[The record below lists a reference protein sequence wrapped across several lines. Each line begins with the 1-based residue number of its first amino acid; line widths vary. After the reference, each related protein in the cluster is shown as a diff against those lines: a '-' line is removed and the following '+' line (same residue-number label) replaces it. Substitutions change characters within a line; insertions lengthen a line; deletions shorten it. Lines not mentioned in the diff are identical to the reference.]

1 MLKNKGAMMKFGFAF
16 ILSLVLGNCFS
27 QVVAGFENFN
37 LRRGEYLNDAAP
49 NRGFQS
55 GSVELPNDY
64 NDEFGYWSGFAIS
77 ADTNTTTPGFTNQ
90 YSAITGGGALG
101 TTAYAVGYVYDN
113 SVVRLTG
120 KAIGKRMIGMYVT
133 NTTYAALSMKDGD
146 GFAKKFGG
154 ESGNDPDFFLLTIK
168 KYAGGAIADDSINVY
183 LADYRSPNS
192 SKDYILTD
200 WKYVDLTT
208 IGEVDSLVLRLSSSD
223 VGIFGMN
230 TPAYMCI
237 DQVSTDNL
245 LSASSLTTTN
255 ASITLSPNPVSETLY
270 IDLPQKG
277 KCTIYDVQGIVMWSD
292 VLEPGQHQVSVV
304 DFPKGVYFVNFND
317 RYASRFSIN

>member
-1 MLKNKGAMMKFGFAF
+1 MMKFGLALIFSMSF
-16 ILSLVLGNCFS
+16 SIGFS
-27 QVVAGFENFN
+27 QIIAGFENFN
-37 LRRGEYLNDAAP
+37 LKAGEYRNDASP
-49 NRGFQS
+49 DHGFKS
-55 GSVELPNDY
+55 GSVELPNEY

-90 YSAITGGGALG
+90 YSAIPGKGALG
-101 TTAYAVGYVYDN
+101 STAYAVGYVYDN
-113 SVVRLTG
+113 TIVRLTG
-120 KAIGKRMIGMYVT
+120 KAIGKPMIGMYVT
-133 NTTYAALSMKDGD
+133 NSTYAALSMKDGD

-154 ESGNDPDFFLLTIK
+154 ESGKDPDFFLLTIK

-200 WKYVDLTT
+200 WKYVDLST

-245 LSASSLTTTN
+245 LSASALSTSK
-255 ASITLSPNPVSETLY
+255 ARISLSPNPVSETLY
-270 IDLPQKG
+270 IDLPIKG
-277 KCTIYDVQGIVMWSD
+277 TCTIIDVQGRVMWSS
-292 VLEPGQHQVSVV
+292 ECESGQQHVSVS
-304 DFPKGVYFVNFND
+304 DFPKGLYFVNFNGL
-317 RYASRFSIN
+317 YASRFSVD